1 MCGAEGGTCQ
11 TQCPG
16 YYIVFLFLFF
26 SFSFQTRLSWLENWQ
41 PPENMR
47 VSMGCR
53 ELCVWEQ
60 GQRLRAGQ
68 PGWQGRGGRARV
80 SVLISRVQ
88 DTVGFRDHRACMYN
102 V

>member
-1 MCGAEGGTCQ
+1 MWGRGTRQ

-16 YYIVFLFLFF
+16 YYIVCFFF

-53 ELCVWEQ
+53 ELRIREQ
-60 GQRLRAGQ
+60 GKRLRAGR
-68 PGWQGRGGRARV
+68 PGWQGRCFCADFRV
-80 SVLISRVQ
+80 R
-88 DTVGFRDHRACMYN
+88 DTVGFRDHQAVVYN